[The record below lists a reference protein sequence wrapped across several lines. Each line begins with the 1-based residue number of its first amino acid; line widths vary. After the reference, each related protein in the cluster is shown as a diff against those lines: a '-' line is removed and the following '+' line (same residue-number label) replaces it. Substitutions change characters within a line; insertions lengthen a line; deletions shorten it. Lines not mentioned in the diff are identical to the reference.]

1 MHKLKTLLPKPETP
15 SHAIQAAYTFVT
27 GAAGAIFATMFNAP
41 FDVVKSRFQS
51 QLAVPG
57 EPLKYRGTLQSLS
70 LIYREEGFFACYKG
84 FKPKAVRMAL
94 GGAVAMMVFEFVVKI
109 AS

>member
-1 MHKLKTLLPKPETP
+1 MHKLKTWLPKPETP
-15 SHAIQAAYTFVT
+15 SHAIQAVYTLVT
-27 GAAGAIFATMFNAP
+27 GAAGAIFATMFNTP

-51 QLAVPG
+51 QLAVQG
-57 EPLKYRGTLQSLS
+57 TPLKYRGTLQSLS
-70 LIYREEGFFACYKG
+70 LIYREEGFLSCYKG

-94 GGAVAMMVFEFVVKI
+94 GGAVAMMVFEFIVKF